1 VVDDSFGY
9 TFTMQGFPQ
18 HVLPPWGNLVAQ
30 NTPGNIGDT
39 QWGSVLT
46 SKQDVNWETRDST
59 LNTPIFLNDPIESLV
74 GVGTKG
80 VLAGAYTA
88 FKNPAAMEL
97 EVIAENTAL
106 RVAVGATIGGV
117 VAAGG
122 SVIATVL
129 FGQLAEDLAMAAFDA
144 LNAQVRKT
152 LNSMCDKTFPVAGQP
167 INP

>member
-1 VVDDSFGY
+1 
-9 TFTMQGFPQ
+9 
-18 HVLPPWGNLVAQ
+18 
-30 NTPGNIGDT
+30 
-39 QWGSVLT
+39 
-46 SKQDVNWETRDST
+46 
-59 LNTPIFLNDPIESLV
+59 
-74 GVGTKG
+74 
-80 VLAGAYTA
+80 
-88 FKNPAAMEL
+88 MEL